1 MRRRPANAS
10 GYINLPQNN
19 FQAMVERVTSP
30 KDVEVLKDA
39 YYNFVGHRNIIPQK
53 MVDQLMFKAL

>member
-1 MRRRPANAS
+1 
-10 GYINLPQNN
+10 
-19 FQAMVERVTSP
+19 MVERVTSP